1 MLKRRKIEG
10 FQTEDVMI
18 ERVKNLA
25 DRDLYAA
32 MILQGLVI
40 RDGVGNMA
48 KMVETAVALSETL
61 IAELQKA
68 TDEGPPQPPL
78 PDNDEG

>member
-1 MLKRRKIEG
+1 
-10 FQTEDVMI
+10 MI

-40 RDGVGNMA
+40 HDGVGNMA
-48 KMVETAVALSETL
+48 RMVEMAVALSETL
-61 IAELQKA
+61 APDDA
-68 TDEGPPQPPL
+68 PSQPPFL
-78 PDNDEG
+78 DNDEG

>member
-1 MLKRRKIEG
+1 
-10 FQTEDVMI
+10 MI

-40 RDGVGNMA
+40 HDGVGNMA
-48 KMVETAVALSETL
+48 RMVEMAVALSETL

-68 TDEGPPQPPL
+68 PDDAPSQPPFL
-78 PDNDEG
+78 DNDEG